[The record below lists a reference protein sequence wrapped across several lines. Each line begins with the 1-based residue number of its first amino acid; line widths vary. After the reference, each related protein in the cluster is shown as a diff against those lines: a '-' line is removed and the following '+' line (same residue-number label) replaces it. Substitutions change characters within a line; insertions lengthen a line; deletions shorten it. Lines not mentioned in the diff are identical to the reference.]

1 MTPKYLQ
8 GDRVLWRDR
17 QNYMV
22 SGTVLRVRME
32 PGGATYEVD
41 VNGMVVLAAEEDLR
55 RSGGPR

>member
-22 SGTVLRVRME
+22 AGTVLRVRME